1 MRKALNENPTVQI
14 AVLAVIGIAFAIL
27 LFGTVLKGDEA
38 PATDA
43 AATTDPALA
52 ADPAAPAPVGS
63 TAVPAAPAPGV
74 PAAPVDPGAADGL
87 LPTKGL
93 PKDVLIAY
101 AKDKAIA
108 LLVVDPKGIA
118 DRDLETYTNR
128 LEARDDV
135 AVFIVKTKDIIDYAR
150 ITAGVAVSRAP
161 ALVVIRP
168 RRLTDSAP
176 TASVSYGFRS
186 PRSVEQALD
195 DALNKGKQLQ
205 AYP

>member
-27 LFGTVLKGDEA
+27 LFSTVLKGDEA

-43 AATTDPALA
+43 ATTTDPALA

-63 TAVPAAPAPGV
+63 TAVPAAPAPDV
-74 PAAPVDPGAADGL
+74 PVAPVDPGAADGL

-118 DRDLETYTNR
+118 DRDLETYTKR

-195 DALNKGKQLQ
+195 DALYKGKQLQ

>member
-14 AVLAVIGIAFAIL
+14 AVLAVIGIAFAIV
-27 LFGTVLKGDEA
+27 LFGTVLKGDDA
-38 PATDA
+38 PSAEP
-43 AATTDPALA
+43 AATADPALG
-52 ADPAAPAPVGS
+52 ADPAAP
-63 TAVPAAPAPGV
+63 VPTD
-74 PAAPVDPGAADGL
+74 AAPVPASPTSGVEAVPTDPGAADGL

-93 PKDVLIAY
+93 PKDVLVAY

-108 LLVVDPKGIA
+108 LLVIDPKGIA
-118 DRDLETYTNR
+118 DRELETYTKR
-128 LEARDDV
+128 LEARDGV
-135 AVFIVKTKDIIDYAR
+135 AVFIVKTKDIVDYAR

-168 RRLTDSAP
+168 RKLTDSAP

-195 DALNKGKQLQ
+195 DALYEGKQLQ

>member
-27 LFGTVLKGDEA
+27 LFSTVLKGDEA

-43 AATTDPALA
+43 ATTTDPALA

-63 TAVPAAPAPGV
+63 TAVPAAPAPDV
-74 PAAPVDPGAADGL
+74 PVAPVDPGAADGL

-118 DRDLETYTNR
+118 DRDLETYTKR

-195 DALNKGKQLQ
+195 DALYEGKQLQ